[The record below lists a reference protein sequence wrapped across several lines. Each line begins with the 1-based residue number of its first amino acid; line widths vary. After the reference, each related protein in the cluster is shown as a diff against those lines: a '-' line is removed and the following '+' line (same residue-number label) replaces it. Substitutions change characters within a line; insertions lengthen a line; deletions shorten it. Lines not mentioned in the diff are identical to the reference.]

1 MKKTLV
7 LLPVVAILAACGS
20 TQPPQAV
27 TNNGNVIVG
36 MTQDQYERRA
46 DAERMRKSF
55 DVEKSI
61 NQAPDW
67 MSHLPNSNNAVFENG
82 TAVSADWS
90 MADHKA
96 KAIAYGKICMAAG
109 GTASQNTKI
118 YNRDTE
124 KGSQEY
130 SEMAMKT
137 ACKQVDLT
145 GVEVKEIKHVAEGNR
160 FRTYVLVALP
170 TGDANVLKRAKREEQ
185 ENLSTEDR
193 ANKAFKELDEG
204 LSPGEEVIST
214 PKSKVVGV
222 VAPDGSKGTLQLMD
236 VDNADYK
243 ARREAALQ
251 KPGAVVGQTTIQ
263 N

>member
-7 LLPVVAILAACGS
+7 LLPIVAILAACGS
-20 TQPPQAV
+20 THTPSAV
-27 TNNGNVIVG
+27 GNNGNVIVG

-46 DAERMRKSF
+46 EAERQRRTF

-61 NQAPDW
+61 SQAPTW
-67 MSHLPNSNNAVFENG
+67 MSQLPTSNNAVFENG

-109 GTASQNTKI
+109 GSASQRTKI

-130 SEMAMKT
+130 SEMALRT
-137 ACKQVDLT
+137 ACKEVDLT

-160 FRTYVLVALP
+160 FRTYVLIALP

-185 ENLSTEDR
+185 ENLTTEDR
-193 ANKAFKELDEG
+193 ANKAFKELDG
-204 LSPGEEVIST
+204 LAPGEEVVKPVPGNSV
-214 PKSKVVGV
+214 SVVK
-222 VAPDGSKGTLQLMD
+222 PDGTSGTLNLMA
-236 VDNADYK
+236 VDNEAYK
-243 ARREAALQ
+243 AKRAEALQ
-251 KPGAVVGQTTIQ
+251 KPGAVVGQVTV
-263 N
+263 ND